1 MAFSRRDPYRAVR
14 GFDPVDLARMES
26 AAWIGYYRREWG
38 RVLAASVGLVRCGFR
53 LAWPQTLWG
62 AWLVLRA
69 NQVWAPYPDNDPDA
83 ARRLMTR
90 FYELVGGG
98 GEGFDAERAAR
109 LEVEWWRVHR
119 ALQHE
124 SGGDIEDLGEAVAA
138 LYAYTYDAP
147 IESLRESGR
156 WRADAMEICDRWV
169 AGGCDLGDPLV
180 AGMRRSLLRSY
191 RSLKAA
197 VS

>member
-1 MAFSRRDPYRAVR
+1 MIGGRDPHQAVR
-14 GFDPVDLARMES
+14 RFDPVDLAQMES

-38 RVLAASVGLVRCGFR
+38 RVLAASVGLVRCGFQMS
-53 LAWPQTLWG
+53 WPATLFG

-69 NQVWAPYPDNDPDA
+69 NQLWAPYPDNDPDG

-90 FYELVGGG
+90 FYRLVGGG
-98 GEGFDAERAAR
+98 GAGFDPNRAAR

-119 ALQHE
+119 ALQHDD
-124 SGGDIEDLGEAVAA
+124 GGDSAELGDAVAA
-138 LYAYTYDAP
+138 LYAYTYDTP
-147 IESLRESGR
+147 IEDVRKSGR
-156 WRADAMEICDRWV
+156 LRADAMEICDRWV
-169 AGGCDLGDPLV
+169 AAGCDRNDPLV
-180 AGMRRSLLRSY
+180 VDMRRTLLRSY